1 MYDLSGKVALITGAS
16 RGIGREISLVFAR
29 AGAAVAVNYQR
40 NEEAAREVLDNVK
53 AEGGKGMI
61 IQGDVAQSDDC
72 NKMVKETVDNLGR
85 IDILINNAGITR
97 DNILARMKPEE
108 WEEVIQT
115 NLNGVFNCC
124 QAVIRPFLK
133 QKSGR
138 IVNMASIAGI
148 YGNSGQA
155 NYAASKAGVIAFTKT
170 LSKELGSRGITVNA
184 VAPGLIETDMTAELE
199 EATREDNINK
209 IPLGRLG
216 KPEEVAAAV
225 LFLVAAGEYITGQV
239 LAVDGGLTL

>member
-16 RGIGREISLVFAR
+16 RGIGREISLTFAR
-29 AGAAVAVNYQR
+29 AGAAVAINYQR
-40 NEEAAREVLDNVK
+40 NGEAAREVLDKVK
-53 AEGGKGMI
+53 AEGGKGMM
-61 IQGDVAQSDDC
+61 IQGDVAQKDDC

-155 NYAASKAGVIAFTKT
+155 NYASSKAGVIAFTKT

-184 VAPGLIETDMTAELE
+184 VAPGLIETEMTSELG
-199 EATREDNINK
+199 EATLEDNINK

>member
-16 RGIGREISLVFAR
+16 RGIGREISLAFAR

-40 NEEAAREVLDNVK
+40 NEEAAQEVLDNVK